1 MALLSK
7 LKAQRSKGCARL
19 CGTRGGGQKLRK
31 WLMRLPRADWL
42 CVHIPHRIYAI
53 SALILGLL
61 SPVSQL
67 LSLACNLQKGPRAS
81 LLSRVS

>member
-1 MALLSK
+1 
-7 LKAQRSKGCARL
+7 
-19 CGTRGGGQKLRK
+19 
-31 WLMRLPRADWL
+31 MRLPRADWL

-67 LSLACNLQKGPRAS
+67 LSLACILQKGPRAS
-81 LLSRVS
+81 PLSGVSQQVALAHVVINDDSPPSLKY